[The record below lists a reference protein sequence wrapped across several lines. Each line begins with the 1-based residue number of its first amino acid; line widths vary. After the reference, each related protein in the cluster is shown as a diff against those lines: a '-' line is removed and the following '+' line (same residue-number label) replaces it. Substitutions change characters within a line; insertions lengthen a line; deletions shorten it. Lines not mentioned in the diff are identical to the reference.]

1 MATSLQEAL
10 LKSGLVNKEKL
21 AKAKSQKKEGI
32 VRRRGERPEPKKKSV
47 GFLEG
52 KHLHHVRTECE
63 LCKKAEPD
71 VEYYEHNK
79 KSLSVKWLCVNC
91 ADNQNI
97 LDDCRQTV
105 QSEQAMRKMFRRRY
119 GPTKVFK

>member
-10 LKSGLVNKEKL
+10 LKAGLVSKEKL
-21 AKAKSQKKEGI
+21 AKTESQKKQGV
-32 VRRRGERPEPKKKSV
+32 VRRKGRPPEPKKKSV

-63 LCKKAEPD
+63 LCQKTEPD

-79 KSLSVKWLCVNC
+79 KSLSVKWLCVTC

-105 QSEQAMRKMFRRRY
+105 QSEHAMRKVFRRRY